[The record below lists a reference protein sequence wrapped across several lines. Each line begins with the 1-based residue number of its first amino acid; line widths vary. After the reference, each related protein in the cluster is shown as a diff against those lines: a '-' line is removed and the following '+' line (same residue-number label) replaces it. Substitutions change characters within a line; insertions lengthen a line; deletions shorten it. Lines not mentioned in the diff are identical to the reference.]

1 MSAILD
7 TALMLE
13 KLSTLPV
20 EVHPP
25 GSVVLVAGE
34 ATGKLLIL
42 KEGAVEVVRGGMR
55 LAEVTEPGAVFGELA
70 LLLGRPHT
78 ADVRVLEPS
87 IFYVADGRTFLEV
100 DPTAALYV
108 AVVLAG
114 RLDLVNRYLIEARNQ
129 LKPAERGSV
138 LDQMID
144 NIAQALRFG
153 PPM

>member
-1 MSAILD
+1 MPPILD
-7 TALMLE
+7 MARVFE
-13 KLSTLPV
+13 RLSSLPV
-20 EVHPP
+20 EVHAP
-25 GSVVLVAGE
+25 GGVVLVAGP

-42 KEGAVEVVRGGMR
+42 KDGAVEVVRDGVR
-55 LAEVTEPGAVFGELA
+55 LAEVSEPGAVFGELA

-78 ADVRVLEPS
+78 ADVRALQPS
-87 IFYVADGRTFLEV
+87 TFYVADGRSFLEL

-114 RLDLVNRYLIEARNQ
+114 RLDLVNRYLIEARSQ

-138 LDQMID
+138 FDQMID